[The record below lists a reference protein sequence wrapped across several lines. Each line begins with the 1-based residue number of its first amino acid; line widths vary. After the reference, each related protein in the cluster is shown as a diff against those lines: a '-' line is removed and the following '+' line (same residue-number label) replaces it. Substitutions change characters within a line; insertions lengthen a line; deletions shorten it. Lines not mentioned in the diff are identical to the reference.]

1 MQIIYILTKE
11 MNLSYSDFNNM
22 NFFEILN
29 IIQIYDEHMKE
40 ERKQQE
46 KENKKIEKQM
56 SSMQNQ
62 YKYNDMQ
69 RQMQNN
75 NFNNNFNMP
84 NMPKFH

>member
-11 MNLSYSDFNNM
+11 LNLSYNDFNTM
-22 NFFEILN
+22 NFFEIIN

-46 KENKKIEKQM
+46 KENKRIEKQM

-62 YKYNDMQ
+62 YKFNDMQ
-69 RQMQNN
+69 RQMSNNN
-75 NFNNNFNMP
+75 NFSMPNFNMP
-84 NMPKFH
+84 KLN

>member
-1 MQIIYILTKE
+1 

-22 NFFEILN
+22 NLFEILN

-69 RQMQNN
+69 RQM
-75 NFNNNFNMP
+75 
-84 NMPKFH
+84 

>member
-1 MQIIYILTKE
+1 
-11 MNLSYSDFNNM
+11 M

-40 ERKQQE
+40 ERKQQD
-46 KENKKIEKQM
+46 KENKRIEKQM

-69 RQMQNN
+69 RQMSNNN
-75 NFNNNFNMP
+75 NFSMPNFNMP
-84 NMPKFH
+84 KLN